1 MSQAF
6 NGSHSYNFTFKGL
19 LAFTKYSLVTVVQY
33 EQVVAANNE
42 MLGPER
48 DYSELNFTTTKGL
61 LTFRATWLVDQGDRS
76 SC

>member
-19 LAFTKYSLVTVVQY
+19 LTFTKYSLVTVVQY
-33 EQVVAANNE
+33 ERVMAANGAL
-42 MLGPER
+42 LGPEM
-48 DYSELNFTTTKGL
+48 DYSERNFTATKGL
-61 LTFRATWLVDQGDRS
+61 LTFFATWLADQGDRS